1 MAEQK
6 LANALKRR
14 VGELPEHPGVYLF
27 KDSEKHPL
35 YIGKAL
41 SIRKRVLSHFR
52 YFGESFSK
60 EGRML
65 NEVSVIDF
73 IETPSEAEALLLEAS
88 LIKENQPKYNH
99 ELKDDKSY
107 PFLKITAEEF
117 PRLLV
122 VRSRKADGGKYFGPY
137 TSSSLL
143 RQAVSMLRRL
153 FPMRTCNPLPDK
165 VCLMYHIRQCEGP
178 CVDEIDTDRYG
189 EIVRELELF
198 LQGRRD
204 ILVRNLFKRMRQH
217 SAKREYEQ
225 AGSIFEEIKA
235 LSAVP
240 QAAHSRKQDSQA
252 LANLRQALALPRI
265 PSRIEGFDISN
276 ISGREAVGSVVV
288 FVDGKPS
295 RKDYRRFR
303 IKTVKG
309 IDDYQMM
316 REVVRRRYTRA
327 LNEKETLPDLVVID
341 GGKGHLGAAK
351 LELDALNLG
360 DLPVLSIAK
369 QHETLFSPDRE
380 KPYVFPQSSPHLQ
393 LVQHLRDEA
402 HRFAI
407 NYHRRLH
414 KKEALI
420 SALDE
425 IPGVGPKTK
434 QKLLKKFGTISK
446 VKALSEKE
454 LAALGGLNKRVA
466 RNIEALLKNR

>member
-1 MAEQK
+1 MAERK

-14 VGELPEHPGVYLF
+14 IGELPERPGVYLF

-65 NEVSVIDF
+65 REMSVIDF

-88 LIKENQPKYNH
+88 LIKENQPKYNQ

-107 PFLKITAEEF
+107 PFLKITADEF

-122 VRSRKADGGKYFGPY
+122 VRNRKADGGKYFGPY
-137 TSSSLL
+137 TSPFLL

-165 VCLMYHIRQCEGP
+165 VCLMYHIRQCKGP
-178 CVDEIDTDRYG
+178 CVGEIDSERYG
-189 EIVRELELF
+189 QIVRALELF

-204 ILVRNLFKRMRQH
+204 ILVRNLIGRMKQH

-225 AGSIFEEIKA
+225 AGRIFEEIKA

-240 QAAHSRKQDSQA
+240 QSAHSREQDSLA
-252 LANLRQALALPRI
+252 LANLQQAFALPRI

-288 FVDGKPS
+288 FIDGKSS
-295 RKDYRRFR
+295 RKDYRHFR

-327 LNEKETLPDLVVID
+327 LSENETLPDLVVID

-351 LELDALNLG
+351 HELDALNLG
-360 DLPVLSIAK
+360 DLPILSIAK
-369 QHETLFSPDRE
+369 QHEYIFSPQRE
-380 KPYVFPQSSPHLQ
+380 KPYVFAQNSPHLQ

-420 SALDE
+420 SSLDE

-454 LAALGGLNKRVA
+454 LVALGGLNKSVA

>member
-1 MAEQK
+1 MAERK
-6 LANALKRR
+6 LANALERR

-41 SIRKRVLSHFR
+41 SIRKRVRSHFR

-88 LIKENQPKYNH
+88 LIKENQPKYNQ

-122 VRSRKADGGKYFGPY
+122 VRNRKSDGGKYFGPY

-165 VCLMYHIRQCEGP
+165 VCLMYHIRQCKGP
-178 CVDEIDTDRYG
+178 CVGEIDVERYG
-189 EIVRELELF
+189 QIVRELELF

-204 ILVRNLFKRMRQH
+204 ILVRSLFKRMKLL
-217 SAKREYEQ
+217 SAKREYEE
-225 AGSIFEEIKA
+225 ARSIFGEIKA

-240 QAAHSRKQDSQA
+240 QSAHSRKQDSRA
-252 LANLRQALALPRI
+252 LANLQQAFALPRI

-276 ISGREAVGSVVV
+276 ISGKEAVGSVVV

-316 REVVRRRYTRA
+316 REVVRRRYRRA

-360 DLPVLSIAK
+360 DLPILSIAK
-369 QHETLFSPDRE
+369 QHEYIFSPDRE
-380 KPYVFPQSSPHLQ
+380 KPHIFPQSSPHLQ
-393 LVQHLRDEA
+393 LVRHLRDEA

-420 SALDE
+420 SILDE

-434 QKLLKKFGTISK
+434 QKLLKKFGTISRVK
-446 VKALSEKE
+446 VLTEKE
-454 LAALGGLNKRVA
+454 LVALGGLNKKVA